1 VVFVHGAGGNISTWK
16 YQLPFFKNH
25 YNLLFIDL
33 RGHGKSLSLE
43 NEEKYTFHSVAND
56 IAEIMDHHRI
66 EKAHMVGLSIGSLI
80 IHKLCDLYPQRVISI
95 TGVGGIYRLT
105 WKIHYFS
112 KFAHILT
119 RIFPSHLLYRMFAY
133 IVMPR
138 RNHSVSRKV
147 FINASGKILK
157 REYIRWLNLY
167 GTFRSTVKE
176 LDLISQKKP
185 LLIVMGSQDH
195 LFLKPAEE
203 FCSLHKE
210 AQLEIL
216 KGCGHICN
224 IEKPDLF
231 NEVALRF
238 LNHADEVE

>member
-1 VVFVHGAGGNISTWK
+1 MVFVHGSGGNISTWK

-25 YNLLFIDL
+25 YNLLLLDL
-33 RGHGKSLSLE
+33 RGHGNSISRDE
-43 NEEKYTFHSVAND
+43 EEKYTFESVAHD
-56 IAEIMDHHRI
+56 ILEVMDHYQI
-66 EKAHMVGLSIGSLI
+66 KAAHMMGLSIGSLI
-80 IHKLCDLYPQRVISI
+80 IHKLCDLHPDRVLSI

-119 RIFPSHLLYRMFAY
+119 RIFPNHLLYRMFAY

-138 RNHSVSRKV
+138 RNHAISRKV

-167 GTFRSTVKE
+167 GTFRQTIGD
-176 LDLISQKKP
+176 LDLNSLKKP
-185 LLIVMGSQDH
+185 VLIVMGSQDH
-195 LFLKPAEE
+195 LFLKPARQ
-203 FCSLHKE
+203 FCSLYHE

-224 IEKPDLF
+224 IEKPDAF
-231 NEVALRF
+231 NVVALKF
-238 LNHADEVE
+238 LNQVDQLK